1 MTTVPGHAGDV
12 GRRTNTRFPA
22 LTIAG
27 TRWRCA
33 RCVLVTVLVI
43 MVAGCAKLGPNFRL
57 PEAPVAEQWIDAGDP
72 ALKTEAPSDPAW
84 WQAFNDPV
92 LDQLIDTAY
101 KQNYSL
107 RIAGVR
113 VLEAR
118 AQLGIAVGGR
128 YPQLQR
134 ARAGATYVGISEN
147 AANTAAANT
156 PLADL
161 NFWEFN
167 AGFDAAWELD
177 FWGKFSR
184 AIESAD
190 AALLASIANYDNV
203 LVSLLAEVA
212 STYVIIRTVEERLD
226 IARRNVAI
234 QARSLQIANVRFR
247 NDLTTELDVQ
257 QARSLL
263 KNTEATIPRLMSG
276 LRRAQNVLSILLG
289 QPPGAVQ
296 AMLEGGGAIPS
307 APPDVAVGIPAELL
321 RQRPDV
327 RQAELQ
333 AAAQSAIVGVAEA
346 DLYPSLTL
354 LGTIGLVAADG
365 TSSTANGKVG
375 LGDLF
380 ALDAVQFIGGPAVT
394 WNIFNYGRIKNN
406 VRAQDARLQGLLV
419 NYQNTVL
426 GAAREFEDAAVGF
439 LRSKEETEFLTDG
452 VAAAERSVELALVQ
466 YRDGTASYTR
476 VLNTQSSLVLQQDL
490 LTSTKGNVARNLIAM
505 YKALGGGWE
514 LRKGKDFVPAEV
526 SEEMRKRTDWGELL
540 ERDATD
546 VPPPTEAADTLRS
559 PDW

>member
-1 MTTVPGHAGDV
+1 MTRWFV
-12 GRRTNTRFPA
+12 GCSRHGERRFPWSHLLVA
-22 LTIAG
+22 
-27 TRWRCA
+27 
-33 RCVLVTVLVI
+33 VLVA
-43 MVAGCAKLGPNFRL
+43 MAGCTKLGPDFLR
-57 PEAPVAEQWIDAGDP
+57 PEAPVAEKWIDAGAS
-72 ALKTEAPSDPAW
+72 ALKTDAPAAPAW
-84 WQAFNDPV
+84 WHAFNDPG
-92 LDQLIDTAY
+92 LDRLIDTAY

-118 AQLGIAVGGR
+118 AQLGIAVGSR

-134 ARAGATYVGISEN
+134 ARAGATYVDISEN

-161 NFWEFN
+161 NFWQFN

-184 AIESAD
+184 GVESAD
-190 AALLASIANYDNV
+190 AALLATIASYDFV

-212 STYVIIRTVEERLD
+212 TAYVIIRTFEERLD

-234 QARSLQIANVRFR
+234 QARSLQIASVRYR
-247 NDLTTELDVQ
+247 NGLTTELDVL

-263 KNTEATIPRLMSG
+263 KNTEATIPLLLSG
-276 LRRAQNVLSILLG
+276 QRRAQNALSILLG
-289 QPPGAVQ
+289 QPPGGIQ
-296 AMLEGGGAIPS
+296 AMLEGGSAIPS
-307 APPDVAVGIPAELL
+307 APADVAVGIPAELL
-321 RQRPDV
+321 RRRPDV

-346 DLYPSLTL
+346 ELYPSLTL
-354 LGTIGLVAADG
+354 LGTIGLATADG
-365 TSSTANGKVG
+365 TSSTANGKSGVD
-375 LGDLF
+375 DLF
-380 ALDAVQFIGGPAVT
+380 DLDSVQFIGGPAVT

-426 GAAREFEDAAVGF
+426 SAAREFEDAAVGF
-439 LRSKEETEFLTDG
+439 LRSKEEAKFRTNS
-452 VAAAERSVELALVQ
+452 VVAAERSVKLALVQ
-466 YRDGTASYTR
+466 YRDGTSTYTR
-476 VLNTQSSLVLQQDL
+476 VLNTQSFLVRQQDL
-490 LTSTKGNVARNLIAM
+490 LTSTRGNVARNLIAM

-526 SEEMRKRTDWGELL
+526 SEQMGKRTDWGELL

-546 VPPPTEAADTLRS
+546 VPPPAEAADTLRS

>member
-1 MTTVPGHAGDV
+1 
-12 GRRTNTRFPA
+12 
-22 LTIAG
+22 
-27 TRWRCA
+27 
-33 RCVLVTVLVI
+33 
-43 MVAGCAKLGPNFRL
+43 
-57 PEAPVAEQWIDAGDP
+57 
-72 ALKTEAPSDPAW
+72 
-84 WQAFNDPV
+84 
-92 LDQLIDTAY
+92 
-101 KQNYSL
+101 
-107 RIAGVR
+107 
-113 VLEAR
+113 
-118 AQLGIAVGGR
+118 GIAVGGR
-128 YPQLQR
+128 YPQLQL
-134 ARAGATYVGISEN
+134 ARAGATYVGIREN

-167 AGFDAAWELD
+167 AGFD
-177 FWGKFSR
+177 G
-184 AIESAD
+184 
-190 AALLASIANYDNV
+190 ALLASIANYDNV

-263 KNTEATIPRLMSG
+263 KNTEATIPRLKSG
-276 LRRAQNVLSILLG
+276 LRRAQNALSILLG

-296 AMLEGGGAIPS
+296 AMLEGGGAVPS
-307 APPDVAVGIPAELL
+307 APADVAVGIPAELL
-321 RQRPDV
+321 RRRPDV

-333 AAAQSAIVGVAEA
+333 AAAQSALVGVAAA

-354 LGTIGLVAADG
+354 FGSIGLVAADG
-365 TSSTANGKVG
+365 TSATANGNVG
-375 LGDLF
+375 IGDLF
-380 ALDAVQFIGGPAVT
+380 NLDSVQFVGGPAVT
-394 WNIFNYGRIKNN
+394 WNILNYGRIKNN

-439 LRSKEETEFLTDG
+439 LRSKEEVGFLTDS
-452 VAAAERSVELALVQ
+452 VTASERSVELALVQ
-466 YRDGTASYTR
+466 YRDGVASYTR
-476 VLNTQSSLVLQQDL
+476 VLNTQSFLVLQQDL
-490 LTSTKGNVARNLIAM
+490 LTATRGNVARNLIAM

-514 LRKGKDFVPAEV
+514 LRKGKAFVPSATTEQ
-526 SEEMRKRTDWGELL
+526 MRKRTDWGELL

-546 VPPPTEAADTLRS
+546 VPPPAEAADKLRS